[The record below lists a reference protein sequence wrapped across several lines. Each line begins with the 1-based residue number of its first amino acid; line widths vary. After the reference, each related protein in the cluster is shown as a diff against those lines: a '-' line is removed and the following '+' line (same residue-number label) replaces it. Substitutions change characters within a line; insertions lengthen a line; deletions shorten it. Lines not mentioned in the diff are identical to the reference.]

1 MLSRLENGRRVAGL
15 NQCRKAVKK
24 GQAAAM
30 FIAEDVESRIRQSL
44 LELCAEHG
52 VEVVFVP
59 TMSELG
65 RACGIEVGT
74 SAAVLLK

>member
-1 MLSRLENGRRVAGL
+1 MISRLENGRRVAGI

-24 GQAAAM
+24 GTAAVM
-30 FIAEDVESRIRQSL
+30 FIAEDVEDRIKQSL

-52 VEVVFVP
+52 VDVVSVP
-59 TMSELG
+59 TMGELG